1 MKKITM
7 LLLGFIALAVHAQQP
22 VEGST
27 YFLPKTAI
35 QFHIRVEK
43 TVYEP
48 GELALYSEKYLKL
61 KNVSMEPR
69 TSYRVISVE
78 TRSVGV
84 PDTAKQH
91 MALID
96 KKHSIISLSR
106 DDNGVLLAVNTIGR
120 RTEAP
125 KPFVSAP
132 KPAPLN
138 PHDFMNADI
147 LTAGTKPKM
156 AELIA
161 SEIYEIRESR
171 NQLTRGEADN
181 MPKDGEQLRIMMANL
196 DKQERALLQ
205 EFTGT
210 VEKDTMERILTFMP
224 NKETS
229 RQLLFRFSSKLG
241 MVDNDDLSGRPFYVT
256 VEDLHYLPTLN
267 LPDVGKKSKEESGIY
282 VNLPGKIRLS
292 LFDGTQLLGKFEH
305 YVAQFGRSESL
316 SGELFG
322 KKFTTHIVL
331 DPVTGNAQ
339 RLEVVPLQ

>member
-1 MKKITM
+1 MKKMTM

-69 TSYRVISVE
+69 TSYRIISVE

-106 DDNGVLLAVNTIGR
+106 DDNGILLAVNTIGR

-132 KPAPLN
+132 KPAP
-138 PHDFMNADI
+138 
-147 LTAGTKPKM
+147 
-156 AELIA
+156 
-161 SEIYEIRESR
+161 R
-171 NQLTRGEADN
+171 
-181 MPKDGEQLRIMMANL
+181 
-196 DKQERALLQ
+196 
-205 EFTGT
+205 
-210 VEKDTMERILTFMP
+210 
-224 NKETS
+224 
-229 RQLLFRFSSKLG
+229 
-241 MVDNDDLSGRPFYVT
+241 
-256 VEDLHYLPTLN
+256 
-267 LPDVGKKSKEESGIY
+267 
-282 VNLPGKIRLS
+282 
-292 LFDGTQLLGKFEH
+292 
-305 YVAQFGRSESL
+305 
-316 SGELFG
+316 
-322 KKFTTHIVL
+322 
-331 DPVTGNAQ
+331 
-339 RLEVVPLQ
+339 